1 MPKYQVIKD
10 IKVID
15 FVLLKVGDDI
25 ELNEGE
31 PLKMNTPFGFLELSF
46 ESIQSSLKE
55 KSYLLLAISYKLSK
69 IQNSITSEVILFDGI
84 SILNEDDII
93 PNREDRLNILL
104 N

>member
-10 IKVID
+10 IKVVD

-46 ESIQSSLKE
+46 DDIQSSLKE
-55 KSYLLLAISYKLSK
+55 KETIEV
-69 IQNSITSEVILFDGI
+69 SITEL
-84 SILNEDDII
+84 EDEDIVKEYRLQLDVKTTRRKA
-93 PNREDRLNILL
+93 REIERYLRETLERMI
-104 N
+104 

>member
-15 FVLLKVGDDI
+15 FVLLKVGEEI

-55 KSYLLLAISYKLSK
+55 KETIEVTLTELEDEDVVKEYRLQLDVKTTRRKAREIEKYL
-69 IQNSITSEVILFDGI
+69 
-84 SILNEDDII
+84 
-93 PNREDRLNILL
+93 RETLEKMI
-104 N
+104 

>member
-55 KSYLLLAISYKLSK
+55 KETIEV
-69 IQNSITSEVILFDGI
+69 SITELEDEYEVDYYPHLILANKGI
-84 SILNEDDII
+84 LRHYPGATMIRDLYESII
-93 PNREDRLNILL
+93 
-104 N
+104 

>member
-55 KSYLLLAISYKLSK
+55 KETIEV
-69 IQNSITSEVILFDGI
+69 SITEL
-84 SILNEDDII
+84 EDEDVVKEYRLQLDVKTTRRKA
-93 PNREDRLNILL
+93 REIEKYLRETLERMI
-104 N
+104 

>member
-15 FVLLKVGDDI
+15 FVLLKVGEEI

-55 KSYLLLAISYKLSK
+55 KETIEVTLTELEDEDVVKEYRLQLDVKTTRRKAKEIEKYL
-69 IQNSITSEVILFDGI
+69 
-84 SILNEDDII
+84 
-93 PNREDRLNILL
+93 RETLEKMI
-104 N
+104 

>member
-15 FVLLKVGDDI
+15 HILLKIGDEI

-46 ESIQSSLKE
+46 DNIKSSLKE
-55 KSYLLLAISYKLSK
+55 IET
-69 IQNSITSEVILFDGI
+69 IQV
-84 SILNEDDII
+84 SILPLEDEDVVKEYRLQLDVKTTRRKA
-93 PNREDRLNILL
+93 REIEKYLRETLERMI
-104 N
+104 